1 MGVLSTLVT
10 VVGVAGVSLY
20 IVGRQG
26 VVKFARLAGS
36 TLGSSVSRA
45 RRARGQLQKQLT
57 DVQTPEQEAMA
68 ARLQKNMWRA
78 RMIANEVTM
87 VRNLSPRLLH
97 RGNYGFTSEEVL
109 DALAEAVS
117 GTATSRSQ
125 NVSRSAQ
132 LEAHAER
139 QLEMEGQALADPAM
153 YPLGGRHGSASDTH
167 IVPGLDIAPAAPSSP
182 ASCSPGAEGAPAIAQ
197 TAATASSV
205 GLSPGANAPAEAL
218 APELQRYHWSNMGED
233 LDPATGFVRTP
244 SDLARA
250 PAAVDGGE
258 RR

>member
-1 MGVLSTLVT
+1 MGVLSTVAT
-10 VVGVAGVSLY
+10 VVGVAGVGLY
-20 IVGRQG
+20 VAGRQG
-26 VVKFARLAGS
+26 VVNFARLAGS

-117 GTATSRSQ
+117 GTATSRQQS
-125 NVSRSAQ
+125 VARSAQ

-153 YPLGGRHGSASDTH
+153 YPLSGRHGSVSDTP
-167 IVPGLDIAPAAPSSP
+167 IVPGLGGASSAPGSLATEATGGASTPSSP
-182 ASCSPGAEGAPAIAQ
+182 DAAP
-197 TAATASSV
+197 V
-205 GLSPGANAPAEAL
+205 GVSPGANAPVEAL
-218 APELQRYHWSNMGED
+218 SPDLQRFHWSNMGED
-233 LDPATGFVRTP
+233 LDPETGFVRTP
-244 SDLARA
+244 SDMARVR
-250 PAAVDGGE
+250 AAGGSDE

>member
-1 MGVLSTLVT
+1 MGVLSTIAT
-10 VVGVAGVSLY
+10 VAGVAGVSLY
-20 IVGRQG
+20 LAGRQG

-117 GTATSRSQ
+117 GTATSRKQS
-125 NVSRSAQ
+125 VSRSAQ

-153 YPLGGRHGSASDTH
+153 YPLGGRHGSVSDTP
-167 IVPGLDIAPAAPSSP
+167 IVSGLDAAPAGSGGRASADAAAEAVP
-182 ASCSPGAEGAPAIAQ
+182 ARSDATPVGVSPGASAP
-197 TAATASSV
+197 V
-205 GLSPGANAPAEAL
+205 EAL
-218 APELQRYHWSNMGED
+218 SPELQQYHWSNMGED
-233 LDPATGFVRTP
+233 LDPTTGFVRTP
-244 SDLARA
+244 SDIVRA
-250 PAAVDGGE
+250 HAAGGGGE